1 MYISTPP
8 SPKVENF
15 QMKIFLSRWG
25 SDPVPAE
32 LEADM
37 LPSEPA
43 RQAIKLNMYVMEL
56 KIINING
63 GGDRKAFT
71 SDSWLVLLG
80 LQMNVIKHI

>member
-1 MYISTPP
+1 M
-8 SPKVENF
+8 
-15 QMKIFLSRWG
+15 
-25 SDPVPAE
+25 PAE

-71 SDSWLVLLG
+71 SDS
-80 LQMNVIKHI
+80 